1 MGKGLKKAQSAA
13 EDTEHILG
21 ILTSLFTNLPSE
33 SVPRLRLL
41 AKFVEDG
48 YSKVDRLL
56 DLRDEAEGRL
66 IATERSID
74 DERQALRAEE
84 IELDQE
90 DEVMFYLRRL
100 EGGLFTLQNIDFI
113 LAWLI
118 MEDDGVRLFT
128 FLASAVLLSSL
139 LADDL
144 LVFLPLR
151 RLATRQSCC
160 CRERTRP
167 SRTSSTFSKVR
178 RVSPPSSYTL
188 FARSRN

>member
-1 MGKGLKKAQSAA
+1 MGKGFKKALSAA

-74 DERQALRAEE
+74 EERQALRAEE

-90 DEVMFYLRRL
+90 DEDMFYLRRL

-118 MEDDGVRLFT
+118 MEDDGVRL
-128 FLASAVLLSSL
+128 LP
-139 LADDL
+139 
-144 LVFLPLR
+144 PLR
-151 RLATRQSCC
+151 PL
-160 CRERTRP
+160 
-167 SRTSSTFSKVR
+167 STFNS
-178 RVSPPSSYTL
+178 L
-188 FARSRN
+188 G